1 MNVIRGRNV
10 HRILPVA
17 VDILHE
23 AGVKRDSRNGS
34 VYVVDGPVTT
44 MYERPEERV
53 VFWAERD
60 ANPFLHFYESLW
72 MLGGRNDVRSLTRFT
87 KNMGHFSDNGEVFN
101 AAYGYRWRVARYFN
115 ENIGIDQLRIIAQI
129 LQEDKNSRQCV
140 LQIWDHALDLGTN

>member
-1 MNVIRGRNV
+1 MTGAHLKLCRGLSMNVIRGRNV

-23 AGVKRDSRNGS
+23 AGIKRDSRNGS
-34 VYVVDGPVTT
+34 TYVVDGPVTT

-87 KNMGHFSDNGEVFN
+87 KNMAQFSDDGETFYG
-101 AAYGYRWRVARYFN
+101 AYGHRWRVCMPAS
-115 ENIGIDQLRIIAQI
+115 ITAHPHSPSDQLAAIAEM
-129 LQEDKNSRQCV
+129 LQ
-140 LQIWDHALDLGTN
+140 